1 VLYRISGKGEDQG
14 DSAVIE
20 RLPVG
25 RRFFYGQCAKDCRAT
40 APVLLELARAFSY
53 LLALGKPM
61 VVIDV
66 KGISKRYGDTAA
78 VRSCDL
84 EVASGEILALLGPSG
99 SGKTTLLR
107 LIAGFDRPDEGRI
120 LIGGRVVVDVAD
132 SRWAAPEDRGVGM
145 VFQDYALFPHL
156 TVEEN
161 VRFGLRNSNRV
172 ERQARVEELL
182 RLTELASC
190 AKRYPHELSGGQ
202 KQCVPWAR
210 PPAPRPGVV
219 LLDEPF
225 NGLDPDLRPQM
236 RREVARILRH
246 LGTAAVLVTH
256 DQEEAL
262 GIADQ
267 VAVIRHGELQQVGTP
282 EDIYYAPSTAFVANF
297 VGHADFIPGVVAG
310 TEVRTEI
317 GVFPAPPHVPAGP
330 VKLMIRH
337 EAVNSRPGGV
347 LATVEE
353 REFLG
358 GEILYRL
365 RLPSGATVHFEQ
377 RKPVHWPVGHQVA
390 VEVQLPNV
398 IVFPTSTKGGAD

>member
-1 VLYRISGKGEDQG
+1 VLYRISGKGEDQA

-172 ERQARVEELL
+172 ERQARVEELF

-202 KQCVPWAR
+202 QQRVALAR
-210 PPAPRPGVV
+210 ALAPRPGVV

-398 IVFPTSTKGGAD
+398 IVFPISTKDGAD

>member
-1 VLYRISGKGEDQG
+1 VLYRISGKGEDQA

-25 RRFFYGQCAKDCRAT
+25 RRFFYGQCAKDCRGT

-120 LIGGRVVVDVAD
+120 LIGGRVAVDVAD

-202 KQCVPWAR
+202 QQRVALAR
-210 PPAPRPGVV
+210 ALAPRPGVV

-398 IVFPTSTKGGAD
+398 IVFPISTKDGAD